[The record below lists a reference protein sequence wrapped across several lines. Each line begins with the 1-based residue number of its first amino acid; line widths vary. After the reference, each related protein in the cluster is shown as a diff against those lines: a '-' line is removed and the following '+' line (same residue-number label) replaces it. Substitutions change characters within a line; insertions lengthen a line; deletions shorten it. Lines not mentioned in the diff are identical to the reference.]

1 MSRLLDLPPELRL
14 TVFELVVASS
24 EPVIIPL
31 SGKKARPALLH
42 VSRQIHSEAIKA
54 YYTLNSFQFLCDG
67 ETLQDL
73 PEFAHAAGAENLSLI
88 RSFTL
93 NFSFS
98 QQTLA
103 SNEVALGQAYLPGED
118 GDSGFCEMF
127 LNTSVPCTAA
137 RVLAGELLM
146 HGLRAEALGMSS
158 SSNGQ
163 TDFQRHVEQVTAEAL
178 RKNFDRLGQIKDK
191 KADLVQ
197 RRRELRCRQEQR
209 ELLLSGKVSPANIR
223 KLLEIE

>member
-1 MSRLLDLPPELRL
+1 ML
-14 TVFELVVASS
+14 F
-24 EPVIIPL
+24 
-31 SGKKARPALLH
+31 
-42 VSRQIHSEAIKA
+42 
-54 YYTLNSFQFLCDG
+54 
-67 ETLQDL
+67 
-73 PEFAHAAGAENLSLI
+73 
-88 RSFTL
+88 RS
-93 NFSFS
+93 S

-118 GDSGFCEMF
+118 GNSGFCEMF

-137 RVLAGELLM
+137 RVLADELLM

-178 RKNFDRLGQIKDK
+178 RKDFDRLGQIKDK

-197 RRRELRCRQEQR
+197 KAADQRC
-209 ELLLSGKVSPANIR
+209 GM
-223 KLLEIE
+223 